1 MTTSMRTFCRE
12 LDRGGKQNLSTI
24 ARLRGAEQAMRELL
38 ALTPEL
44 DAECMAL
51 PEEGYGRYL
60 HHVCD
65 DDGAVV
71 VVMVWPPGYEG
82 SIHDHRTWGVIGMH
96 TGQLRITNYVRNDNG
111 HVEGRARIEATATV
125 TLDEGGIG
133 TALPPHEDIHR
144 ISNPT
149 DEVAISIHA
158 YGRNADQCTAFDA
171 EAGTCSMRDLA
182 FTERGWRDRTA
193 PTPRRRPANSN
204 ARVTTIMTPNP
215 HWVYADESL
224 DRARGLMDWFSFRH
238 LPIIENKQLVGVL
251 SDRDLL
257 SATGGLPLEE
267 RRRARKDG
275 QVDPPISTCM
285 TRGPVCLE
293 ESATVM
299 DAAMQFLDRGI
310 GCLPIL
316 DKQGGLVGIV
326 TEKDVLEMFLDD
338 HDGIGL
344 NPPPQDPP
352 VHQIMTSQPLRV
364 PTSTTIADAAKIS
377 RSNGVRH
384 LPVTD
389 EERLVGMVS
398 DRDLRRAFGKGLS
411 ATTELGD
418 IMQTNIV
425 GIDPTT
431 TVSRAIHKL
440 VRGRFSALPILD
452 PISGFVGLLTTADIL
467 EHCLAAYATSSR

>member
-1 MTTSMRTFCRE
+1 
-12 LDRGGKQNLSTI
+12 
-24 ARLRGAEQAMRELL
+24 MRELMEN
-38 ALTPEL
+38 TPEL
-44 DAECMAL
+44 DAESMAL
-51 PEEGYGRYL
+51 PDEGYGRYL

-82 SIHDHRTWGVIGMH
+82 SIHDHRTWGVLGVH
-96 TGQLRITNYVRNDNG
+96 TGRLHITNYARQDD
-111 HVEGRARIEATATV
+111 GRVDGQARLETTSTV
-125 TLDEGGIG
+125 TLEEGDCGSV
-133 TALPPHEDIHR
+133 LPPHQDIHR

-149 DEVAISIHA
+149 DEVAISIHT
-158 YGRNADQCTAFDA
+158 YGRNADRCTIFDA
-171 EAGTCSMRDLA
+171 DAGTTSMRDLS
-182 FTERGWRDRTA
+182 FTERDSRSQVVQ
-193 PTPRRRPANSN
+193 PTTRKPADAS

-215 HWVYADESL
+215 HWVFADESL

-257 SATGGLPLEE
+257 SATGGLPLED
-267 RRRARKDG
+267 RQRAQEADRL
-275 QVDPPISTCM
+275 DPPISDFM
-285 TRGPVCLE
+285 SRDPVCVE

-299 DAAMQFLDRGI
+299 EAAMQFLDRGI

-344 NPPPQDPP
+344 NPPPQNPTVRD
-352 VHQIMTSQPLRV
+352 IMTSQPLRV
-364 PTSTTIADAAKIS
+364 QASTTIADAARIS

-384 LPVTD
+384 LPVCD
-389 EERLVGMVS
+389 QDRLVGIVS

-411 ATTELGD
+411 PSTELSD
-418 IMQTNIV
+418 VMQSNIV
-425 GIDPTT
+425 GVDPVT

-440 VRGRFSALPILD
+440 VRGRFSALPVLD

-467 EHCLAAYATSSR
+467 EHCLTSYPSLTSQT